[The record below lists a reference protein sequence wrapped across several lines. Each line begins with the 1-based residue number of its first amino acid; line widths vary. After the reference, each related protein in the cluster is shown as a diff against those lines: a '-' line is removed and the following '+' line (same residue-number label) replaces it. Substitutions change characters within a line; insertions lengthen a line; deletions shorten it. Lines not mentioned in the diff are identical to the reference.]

1 MTQDKTALQ
10 ELYVSWKEQSRYPC
24 GNGVFGP
31 VATEY
36 GLMYTDATILGWVNF
51 LAHRRKT
58 ISIMIDGKRYVWMC
72 YKTILRRYRMLV
84 ASNTNNLSTAI
95 SSLVKRGLLEKHNEH
110 DPKLGHRVFLHIPD
124 DVQYFLF
131 YRADIDDDIKMACR
145 EWIEYKATG
154 AVQSKAAK
162 PTPEGGGLFPEE
174 SKSKPLPDWFVSFI
188 DHVKEVSH
196 LKPKIQ
202 DGNGK
207 TYKGITTVYNQYG
220 ALLDGSFVAKYKPE
234 NPSYDYTTIG
244 PVAAEEIAEA
254 CKRIPAYV
262 SSLPNFFRNFKSG
275 KSPLLDIIAE
285 IRTGKKVPYKPVAK
299 IEKSDKDEMIADQI
313 FQDALKMIKRMY
325 QRFDFSE
332 PVVAALWKLHN
343 WYLEHRKDLIE
354 QDKRYGTIIGRN
366 AMLGLA
372 EFLGRMAA
380 RKNRTPHPDDLVLGS
395 SYWDEFALSVKKS
408 IGVKIVFDEALYNR
422 ADQRGDQLERLFEQR
437 PDDYA

>member
-1 MTQDKTALQ
+1 MGTDELQ
-10 ELYVSWKEQSRYPC
+10 ELCASWRETARYPC
-24 GNGVFGP
+24 GGGIYGP
-31 VATEY
+31 VAAEYNLSYTEAA
-36 GLMYTDATILGWVNF
+36 LLGWIKW
-51 LAHRRKT
+51 LLDGTKT
-58 ISIMIDGKRYVWMC
+58 NILIIDGKDYAWMC
-72 YKTILRRYRMLV
+72 YSTFLRYYKMV
-84 ASNTNNLSTAI
+84 PVSSTHNLSTVI
-95 SSLVKRGLLEKHNEH
+95 RKLVERGLLEKYNQH
-110 DPKLGHRVFLHIPD
+110 DPETGHRVYFHIPMQ
-124 DVQYFLF
+124 VRHFLF
-131 YRADIDDDIKMACR
+131 YQTKADIDTETVCK
-145 EWIEYKATG
+145 EWLQYKATG
-154 AVQSKAAK
+154 AVVPQ
-162 PTPEGGGLFPEE
+162 PTPSGDNLFPEE
-174 SKSKPLPDWFVSFI
+174 SKSKPLPEWFVSFI

-244 PVAAEEIAEA
+244 PVTAEEIAEA

-262 SSLPNFFRNFKSG
+262 TSLPNFFRNFKSG
-275 KSPLLDIIAE
+275 KSPLLDVIAE
-285 IRTGKKVPYKPVAK
+285 MRTGKKVPYKPVTK
-299 IEKSDKDEMIADQI
+299 IEKSDKDEMVADQI

-343 WYLEHRKDLIE
+343 WYLEHRKDLVE

-380 RKNRTPHPDDLVLGS
+380 RKNRTPYPADLVLGS
-395 SYWDEFALSVKKS
+395 PYWDEFALSVKKS